1 LKLECV
7 SPVSVMCITAKAIF
21 MVDFDDFG
29 WLFMVDFGWFVHDF
43 LLDVHGRFWLVV
55 PDFVGCSW
63 PAERDEEGERKKY

>member
-1 LKLECV
+1 
-7 SPVSVMCITAKAIF
+7 

-55 PDFVGCSW
+55 HARQRGTKRGR
-63 PAERDEEGERKKY
+63 EKNINKKSVNR